1 MNRLQI
7 ALGVVL
13 LALLSAFPAQAQ
25 NQLPSTVN
33 AIARQGGTFYAG
45 SFGTWSS
52 KIISGN
58 TSTGAGVSIIV
69 TAPSALQDGSLW
81 PASTLL
87 SPQMLNPILVN
98 DNNAETVTPTSI
110 SISAC
115 PAGNIGV
122 GTANQCATITGTF
135 NNTHGPSAVVQSG
148 SYGVGE
154 AVSAADSAG
163 GGAVILDNAVP
174 QVTNALISATQV
186 RPKVM
191 IEDLRSFAPQFWT
204 PVGGATAIGVPTTLT
219 ATTVGFGINGA
230 NTTSGTY
237 TGAST
242 YHYCIAYVDLLGQE
256 GACSADFSGAT
267 AGTGTT
273 NQLGFSAPA
282 ASTGAVGYTIYVSL
296 ASGTYQLAYKV
307 PLVTQ
312 PSASGNYPVG
322 NGVCVLTTIETT
334 TPACAVAN
342 TSYGQTGSAA
352 IVSALTLNTSP
363 IDPQVTTV
371 STTTVYVPNAG
382 GRTTYTYAPGS
393 HIGTPGLPAL
403 SLPFTISAADATT
416 VPSVLGTVNVPPGFM
431 NAVGRNIEVC
441 GKASTSASTATIG
454 SIQFQWDAVGQNTA
468 GKGVQIGNLGLTPAT
483 AFSTTA
489 VYTFCEQF
497 TTTVAAATAT
507 GGSIQATGGY
517 IATSGVATAAAGQGA
532 GSDPTIASTGS
543 LNLAADARLNVVYVH
558 TTGTDGTALTLQ
570 DLTFKVLN

>member
-58 TSTGAGVSIIV
+58 SSTGAGVSIIV

-154 AVSAADSAG
+154 AVSAADSSG

-204 PVGGATAIGVPTTLT
+204 PVGGATAIAAPAVLTSSTVTNSTTPAGLYT
-219 ATTVGFGINGA
+219 
-230 NTTSGTY
+230 NTNAY
-237 TGAST
+237 VL
-242 YHYCIAYVDLLGQE
+242 CIAYVDLLGQE
-256 GACSADFSGAT
+256 GQCSPTFSETPTAAT
-267 AGTGTT
+267 G
-273 NQLGFSAPA
+273 NSFSFTAPA
-282 ASTGAVGYTIYVSL
+282 ASAGAVGYTIYISL
-296 ASGTYQLAYKV
+296 TNGTYQLAYKV

-334 TPACAVAN
+334 TPACAVTN
-342 TSYGQTGSAA
+342 TSYGQTGVGAT
-352 IVSALTLNTSP
+352 VTALTLNTSP
-363 IDPQVTTV
+363 IDPQVTIV

-416 VPSVLGTVNVPPGFM
+416 VPSVLGTINVPPGFM

-532 GSDPTIASTGS
+532 GSDPTIAATGS
-543 LNLAADARLNVVYVH
+543 LNLAADARLNVIYVH

>member
-154 AVSAADSAG
+154 AVSAADSSG

-204 PVGGATAIGVPTTLT
+204 PVGGATAIAAPAVLTSSTVTNSTTPAGLYT
-219 ATTVGFGINGA
+219 
-230 NTTSGTY
+230 NTNAY
-237 TGAST
+237 VL
-242 YHYCIAYVDLLGQE
+242 CIAYVDLLGQE
-256 GACSADFSGAT
+256 GQCSPTFSETPTAAT
-267 AGTGTT
+267 G
-273 NQLGFSAPA
+273 NSFSFTAPA
-282 ASTGAVGYTIYVSL
+282 ASAGAVGYTIYISL
-296 ASGTYQLAYKV
+296 TNGTYQLAYKV

-334 TPACAVAN
+334 TPACALTN
-342 TSYGQTGSAA
+342 TSYGQTGVGAT
-352 IVSALTLNTSP
+352 VTALTLNTSP
-363 IDPQVTTV
+363 IDPQVTIV

-416 VPSVLGTVNVPPGFM
+416 VPSVLGTINVPPGFM

-468 GKGVQIGNLGLTPAT
+468 GKGVQIGNLGLTPAS

-532 GSDPTIASTGS
+532 GSDPTIAATGS
-543 LNLAADARLNVVYVH
+543 LNLAADARLNVIYVH

>member
-154 AVSAADSAG
+154 AVSAADSSG

-204 PVGGATAIGVPTTLT
+204 PVGGATAIAAPAVLTSSTVTNSTTPAGLYT
-219 ATTVGFGINGA
+219 
-230 NTTSGTY
+230 NTNAY
-237 TGAST
+237 VL
-242 YHYCIAYVDLLGQE
+242 CIAYVDLLGQE
-256 GACSADFSGAT
+256 GQCSPTFSETPTAAT
-267 AGTGTT
+267 G
-273 NQLGFSAPA
+273 NSFSFTAPA
-282 ASTGAVGYTIYVSL
+282 ASAGAVGYTIYISL
-296 ASGTYQLAYKV
+296 TNGTYQLAYKV

-334 TPACAVAN
+334 TPACALTN
-342 TSYGQTGSAA
+342 TSYGQTGVGAT
-352 IVSALTLNTSP
+352 VTALTLNTSP
-363 IDPQVTTV
+363 IDPQVTIV

-416 VPSVLGTVNVPPGFM
+416 VPSVLGTINVPPGFM

-532 GSDPTIASTGS
+532 GSDPTIAATGS
-543 LNLAADARLNVVYVH
+543 LNLAADARLNVIYVH

>member
-154 AVSAADSAG
+154 AVSAADSSG

-204 PVGGATAIGVPTTLT
+204 PVGGATAIAAPAVLTSSTVTNSTTPAGLYT
-219 ATTVGFGINGA
+219 
-230 NTTSGTY
+230 NTNAY
-237 TGAST
+237 VL
-242 YHYCIAYVDLLGQE
+242 CIAYVDLLGQE
-256 GACSADFSGAT
+256 GQCSPTFSETPTAAT
-267 AGTGTT
+267 G
-273 NQLGFSAPA
+273 NSFSFTAPA
-282 ASTGAVGYTIYVSL
+282 ASAGAVGYTIYISL
-296 ASGTYQLAYKV
+296 TNGTYQLAYKV

-334 TPACAVAN
+334 TPACAVTN
-342 TSYGQTGSAA
+342 TSYGQTGVGAT
-352 IVSALTLNTSP
+352 VTALTLNTSP
-363 IDPQVTTV
+363 IDPQVTIV

-532 GSDPTIASTGS
+532 GSDPTIAATGS

>member
-154 AVSAADSAG
+154 AVSAADSSG

-204 PVGGATAIGVPTTLT
+204 PVGGATAIAAPAVLTSSTVTNSTTPAGLYT
-219 ATTVGFGINGA
+219 
-230 NTTSGTY
+230 NTNAY
-237 TGAST
+237 VL
-242 YHYCIAYVDLLGQE
+242 CIAYVDLLGQE
-256 GACSADFSGAT
+256 GQCSPTFSETPTAAT
-267 AGTGTT
+267 G
-273 NQLGFSAPA
+273 NSFSFTAPA
-282 ASTGAVGYTIYVSL
+282 ASAGAVGYTIYISL
-296 ASGTYQLAYKV
+296 TNGTYQLAYKV

-334 TPACAVAN
+334 TPACALTN
-342 TSYGQTGSAA
+342 TSYGQTGVGAT
-352 IVSALTLNTSP
+352 VTALTLNTSP
-363 IDPQVTTV
+363 IDPQVTIV

-416 VPSVLGTVNVPPGFM
+416 VPSVLGTINVPPGFM

-532 GSDPTIASTGS
+532 GSDPTIAATGS